1 MAEGQRFQAGQTI
14 NKKQKILIM
23 FKKETYISRREQL
36 RKDVGRGIIIIP
48 GNHEAPCN
56 YKDNT
61 YWFRQDSTFLYFFGL
76 QREDLV
82 GVLDCET
89 GKDYIFANDYDID
102 DIIWT
107 GPLPSVK
114 ELAASVG
121 VENSGDLKALAAYCQ
136 KAVCGARRVHFL
148 PPYRADI
155 RADLAQWL
163 GLDYHAVNSYAS
175 MELILACV
183 KQRSIKSAEEIEEIE
198 KAIATAY
205 NMHVGAMKLAMP
217 GRYEYELAGFMEGE
231 AWKGNGPVSFPVI
244 MTVHGETLHNHGHNN
259 RLEVGRML
267 VMDAGCETA
276 MNYCSDITRSVP
288 VGGKFDERQKAIYEI
303 VLAANL
309 EAARVTRPGIT
320 YKEVHTAASRV
331 LAEGY
336 KGLGILK
343 GSVDDIVANGAHS
356 LLMPHGLGH
365 MMGLDVHDM
374 ENYGQINVGYDDE
387 TRPSEQFG
395 LGSLRCGRRLQPGF
409 VITDEPGCYFIPALI
424 DKWHAEGTNKD
435 FVNFDE
441 LEKWKDFG
449 GIRIEDDVL
458 VTDTGA
464 RVLGKPIPKT
474 VKEIEETMAQ

>member
-1 MAEGQRFQAGQTI
+1 
-14 NKKQKILIM
+14 M
-23 FKKETYISRREQL
+23 FKKETYIARREQL
-36 RKDVGRGIIIIP
+36 RKDIGHGLIIIP

-82 GVLDCET
+82 GVLDCDS

-114 ELAASVG
+114 ELAASAG
-121 VENSGDLKALAAYCQ
+121 VDNSGDLKDLAECCH
-136 KAVCGARRVHFL
+136 KAVAESRRVHYI
-148 PPYRADI
+148 PPYRSDI
-155 RADLAQWL
+155 TRQLSELL
-163 GLDYHAVNSYAS
+163 GIKYAAVNNYAS
-175 MELILACV
+175 LDLVLACV
-183 KQRSIKSAEEIEEIE
+183 KQRMIKSPEEIAEIE

-205 NMHVGAMKLAMP
+205 NMHVGAMKMAMP

-267 VMDAGCETA
+267 VMDAGCETP
-276 MNYCSDITRSVP
+276 MNYCSDITRTVP
-288 VGGKFDERQKAIYEI
+288 VGGRFNDRQRTIYEI
-303 VLAANL
+303 VLSAQL

-320 YKEVHTAASRV
+320 YKEVHQAASRK

-336 KGLGILK
+336 KGIGILK
-343 GSVDDIVANGAHS
+343 GSVDDIVAAGAHS

-374 ENYGQINVGYDDE
+374 ENYGQINVGYDNE

-395 LGSLRCGRRLQPGF
+395 LGSLRCGRKLQPGF

-424 DKWHAEGTNKD
+424 DKWQAEGTCKD
-435 FVNFDE
+435 FIDFGE
-441 LEKWKDFG
+441 LNKWRDFG

-458 VTDTGA
+458 VTDNGA
-464 RVLGKPIPKT
+464 RILGKPIPKT
-474 VKEIEETMAQ
+474 VAEIEATMAQ

>member
-1 MAEGQRFQAGQTI
+1 
-14 NKKQKILIM
+14 M
-23 FKKETYISRREQL
+23 FKKETYAARREQL
-36 RKDVGRGIIIIP
+36 RKDVGHGLIIIP

-82 GVLDCET
+82 GVLDCDS
-89 GKDYIFANDYDID
+89 GKDYVFGNDYDID

-107 GPLPSVK
+107 GPLPSVS
-114 ELAASVG
+114 ELAASVAVG
-121 VENSGDLKALAAYCQ
+121 NSGDMKSLQALCDQATSTSRQ
-136 KAVCGARRVHFL
+136 VHFL

-155 RADLAQWL
+155 TADISRLL
-163 GLDYHAVNSYAS
+163 GIDYYAVSRYSS
-175 MELILACV
+175 MQLILACV
-183 KQRSIKSAEEIEEIE
+183 KQRSIKSSEEIEEIE
-198 KAIATAY
+198 RAIATAY

-244 MTVHGETLHNHGHNN
+244 MTTHGETLHNHGHNN
-259 RLEVGRML
+259 RLELGRML
-267 VMDAGCETA
+267 VMDAGCETP

-288 VGGKFDERQKAIYEI
+288 VGGHFNDRQRTIYEI
-303 VLAANL
+303 VLNANL

-336 KGLGILK
+336 KNIGILK
-343 GSVDDIVANGAHS
+343 GNVDDIVANGAHS

-387 TRPSEQFG
+387 TRPSNQFG

-435 FVNFDE
+435 FINFDE

-449 GIRIEDDVL
+449 GIRIEDDIL
-458 VTDTGA
+458 VTETGA

-474 VKEIEETMAQ
+474 VAEIEEVMNS

>member
-1 MAEGQRFQAGQTI
+1 
-14 NKKQKILIM
+14 M
-23 FKKETYISRREQL
+23 FKKETYIARREQL

-121 VENSGDLKALAAYCQ
+121 VENSGDMKALAEYCR
-136 KAVCGARRVHFL
+136 KAVCGATRVHFL

-155 RADLAQWL
+155 RADLAAWL
-163 GLDYHAVNSYAS
+163 GLDYHTVNSYAS

-217 GRYEYELAGFMEGE
+217 GHYEYELAGFMEGE

-267 VMDAGCETA
+267 VMDAGCETP

-303 VLAANL
+303 VLAANM

-374 ENYGQINVGYDDE
+374 ENYGQINVGYDEE

-458 VTDTGA
+458 VTETGA

>member
-1 MAEGQRFQAGQTI
+1 
-14 NKKQKILIM
+14 M
-23 FKKETYISRREQL
+23 FKKETYIKRREQL
-36 RKDVGRGIIIIP
+36 RKDVGHGIIIIP

-82 GVLDCET
+82 GVIDCDN

-121 VENSGDLKALAAYCQ
+121 VGNTGNLNAL
-136 KAVCGARRVHFL
+136 RRKLASAKDFHYIA
-148 PPYRADI
+148 PYRADI
-155 RADLAQWL
+155 TRQLSELL
-163 GLDYHAVNSYAS
+163 GIKYDAVARFAS
-175 MELILACV
+175 MELTLACV
-183 KQRSIKSAEEIEEIE
+183 KQRSIKSAEEIAEIE

-205 NMHVGAMKLAMP
+205 NMHVGAMKMAMP

-231 AWKGNGPVSFPVI
+231 SWKGNGPVSFPVI

-259 RLEVGRML
+259 KLTKGRML

-288 VGGKFDERQKAIYEI
+288 VGGKFDSRQKAIYEI
-303 VLAANL
+303 VLGANL
-309 EAARVTRPGIT
+309 EAIRVTKPGIT
-320 YKEVHTAASRV
+320 YKEVHQAASRK

-343 GSVDDIVANGAHS
+343 GKVDDIVEAGAHS

-365 MMGLDVHDM
+365 MMGLDAHDM
-374 ENYGQINVGYDDE
+374 ENYGQINVGYDNE

-424 DKWHAEGTNKD
+424 DKWKAEGKCKEFINYR
-435 FVNFDE
+435 E

-458 VTDTGA
+458 VTKTGC

-474 VKEIEETMAQ
+474 VKEIEDTMAS

>member
-1 MAEGQRFQAGQTI
+1 
-14 NKKQKILIM
+14 M
-23 FKKETYISRREQL
+23 FKKETYIARREQL
-36 RKDVGRGIIIIP
+36 RKDISHGIIIIP

-82 GVLDCET
+82 GVIDCDS
-89 GKDYIFANDYDID
+89 GKDYLFGNDYDID

-121 VENSGDLKALAAYCQ
+121 IDNSGSIAELHKYLNAKRPTSALPHY
-136 KAVCGARRVHFL
+136 L

-155 RADLAQWL
+155 RADISEML
-163 GLDYHAVNSYAS
+163 GVTYSAVNRHAS
-175 MELILACV
+175 LDLILACV
-183 KQRSIKSAEEIEEIE
+183 KQRAVKSAEEIEEIE

-205 NMHVGAMKLAMP
+205 NMHVGAMKMAMP
-217 GRYEYELAGFMEGE
+217 GRYEYELAALMEGE
-231 AWKGNGPVSFPVI
+231 AWKGNGPVSFPII
-244 MTVHGETLHNHGHNN
+244 MTTHGETLHNHGHNN
-259 RLEVGRML
+259 KLEIGRML
-267 VMDAGCETA
+267 VMDAGCETP

-288 VGGKFDERQKAIYEI
+288 VGGRFNERQRTIYER
-303 VLAANL
+303 VLSAQL

-320 YKEVHTAASRV
+320 YKEVHQAASRK

-336 KGLGILK
+336 KGIGILR
-343 GSVDDIVANGAHS
+343 GNIDDIVEAGAHS

-374 ENYGQINVGYDDE
+374 ENYGQINVGYDNE

-395 LGSLRCGRRLQPGF
+395 LGSLRCGRRLLPGY

-424 DKWHAEGTNKD
+424 DKWHAEGTCKD
-435 FVNFDE
+435 FINFDE

-458 VTDTGA
+458 VTETGS
-464 RVLGKPIPKT
+464 RILGKPIPKT
-474 VKEIEETMAQ
+474 VKEIEETMAS

>member
-1 MAEGQRFQAGQTI
+1 
-14 NKKQKILIM
+14 M
-23 FKKETYISRREQL
+23 FSKETYIARREQL
-36 RKDVGRGIIIIP
+36 RKDISHGIIIIP

-82 GVLDCET
+82 GVIDCDS
-89 GKDYIFANDYDID
+89 GKDYLFGNDYDID

-121 VENSGDLKALAAYCQ
+121 IDNSGSIAELHKYLNAKRPTSALPHY
-136 KAVCGARRVHFL
+136 L

-155 RADLAQWL
+155 RADISEML
-163 GLDYHAVNSYAS
+163 GVTYSAVNRHAS
-175 MELILACV
+175 LDLILACV
-183 KQRSIKSAEEIEEIE
+183 KQRAVKSAEEIEEIE

-205 NMHVGAMKLAMP
+205 NMHVGAMKMAMP
-217 GRYEYELAGFMEGE
+217 GRYEYELAALMEGE

-244 MTVHGETLHNHGHNN
+244 MTTHGETLHNHGHNN
-259 RLEVGRML
+259 KLEVGRML
-267 VMDAGCETA
+267 VMDAGCETP

-288 VGGKFDERQKAIYEI
+288 VGGRFNERQRTIYEI
-303 VLAANL
+303 VLSAQL

-320 YKEVHTAASRV
+320 YKEVHQAASRK

-336 KGLGILK
+336 KGIGILR
-343 GSVDDIVANGAHS
+343 GNIDDIVEAGAHS

-374 ENYGQINVGYDDE
+374 ENYGQINVGYDNE

-395 LGSLRCGRRLQPGF
+395 LGSLRCGRRLLPGY

-424 DKWHAEGTNKD
+424 DKWHAEGTCKD
-435 FVNFDE
+435 FINFDE

-458 VTDTGA
+458 VTETGS
-464 RVLGKPIPKT
+464 RILGKPIPKT
-474 VKEIEETMAQ
+474 VKEIEETMAS

>member
-1 MAEGQRFQAGQTI
+1 
-14 NKKQKILIM
+14 M
-23 FKKETYISRREQL
+23 FKKETYIKRREQL
-36 RKDVGRGIIIIP
+36 RKDVGHGIIIIP

-82 GVLDCET
+82 GVIDCDN

-121 VENSGDLKALAAYCQ
+121 VGNTGNLNAL
-136 KAVCGARRVHFL
+136 RRKLASAKDFHYIA
-148 PPYRADI
+148 PYRADI
-155 RADLAQWL
+155 TRQLSELL
-163 GLDYHAVNSYAS
+163 GIKYDAVARFAS
-175 MELILACV
+175 MELTLACV
-183 KQRSIKSAEEIEEIE
+183 KQRSIKSAEEIAEIE

-205 NMHVGAMKLAMP
+205 NMHVGAMKMAMP

-259 RLEVGRML
+259 KLTKGRML

-288 VGGKFDERQKAIYEI
+288 VGGKFDSRQKAIYEI
-303 VLAANL
+303 VLGANL
-309 EAARVTRPGIT
+309 EAIRVTKPGIT
-320 YKEVHTAASRV
+320 YKEVHQAASRK

-343 GSVDDIVANGAHS
+343 GKVDDIVEAGAHS

-365 MMGLDVHDM
+365 MMGLDVPDM
-374 ENYGQINVGYDDE
+374 ENYGQINVGYDNE

-424 DKWHAEGTNKD
+424 DKWKAGGKCKEFINYR
-435 FVNFDE
+435 E

-458 VTDTGA
+458 VTKTGC

-474 VKEIEETMAQ
+474 VKEIEDTMAS

>member
-1 MAEGQRFQAGQTI
+1 
-14 NKKQKILIM
+14 M
-23 FKKETYISRREQL
+23 FSKETYMARREAL
-36 RKDVGRGIIIIP
+36 RKEVGHGLILIP

-56 YKDNT
+56 YIDNT

-82 GVLDCET
+82 GVLDCDN
-89 GKDYIFANDYDID
+89 GKDYLFANDYDID

-121 VENSGDLKALAAYCQ
+121 VENSGDLKALQTLCT
-136 KAVCGARRVHFL
+136 KTIGEARKVHYL

-155 RADLAQWL
+155 MRQVSQLL
-163 GLDYHAVNSYAS
+163 GIKYGSVTKYAS
-175 MELILACV
+175 LPLILACV
-183 KQRSIKSAEEIEEIE
+183 KQRSIKSNEEIAEIE

-205 NMHVGAMKLAMP
+205 NMHVGAMKMAMP
-217 GRYEYELAGFMEGE
+217 GRYEYELAGFMQGE

-244 MTVHGETLHNHGHNN
+244 MTIHGETLHNHGHNN
-259 RLEVGRML
+259 QLVEGRML

-288 VGGKFDERQKAIYEI
+288 VGGHFNDRQRAIYEI
-303 VLAANL
+303 VLAANM
-309 EAARVTRPGIT
+309 EAIRVTRPGIT
-320 YKEVHTAASRV
+320 YQEVHTAASRI
-331 LAEGY
+331 LAQGY
-336 KGLGILK
+336 KELGILK
-343 GSVDDIVANGAHS
+343 GNLDDIVANGAHS

-374 ENYGQINVGYDDE
+374 ENYGQIYVGYDDE
-387 TRPSEQFG
+387 TRPSDQFG
-395 LGSLRCGRRLQPGF
+395 LGSLRCGRRLLPGF

-424 DKWHAEGTNKD
+424 DQWRQQGKNKD
-435 FVNFDE
+435 FINFDE

-458 VTDTGA
+458 VTTDGC

-474 VKEIEETMAQ
+474 VAEIEATMNS

>member
-1 MAEGQRFQAGQTI
+1 
-14 NKKQKILIM
+14 M

-36 RKDVGRGIIIIP
+36 RKDVGHGLIVIQ

-56 YKDNT
+56 YPDNT
-61 YWFRQDSTFLYFFGL
+61 YYFRQDSTFLYFFGL

-89 GKDYIFANDYDID
+89 GEDWLFANDYDID

-107 GPLPSVK
+107 GPLPSVS

-121 VENSGDLKALAAYCQ
+121 VRNSAPLAELQRCCNRAIAQ
-136 KAVCGARRVHFL
+136 GRRVHFL
-148 PPYRADI
+148 PPYRADN
-155 RADLAQWL
+155 LMQMGSLL
-163 GLDYHAVNSYAS
+163 GLSNEAVKSYAS
-175 MELILACV
+175 MDLIKACV
-183 KQRSIKSAEEIEEIE
+183 KQRSIKSEEEIAEIE

-205 NMHVGAMKLAMP
+205 NMHVGAMRMAMP
-217 GRYEYELAGFMEGE
+217 GRYEYELAGFMEGC
-231 AWKGNGPVSFPVI
+231 AWMANGPLSFPVI
-244 MTVHGETLHNHGHNN
+244 MTINGQTLHNHDHNHV
-259 RLEVGRML
+259 LKTGRML
-267 VMDAGCETA
+267 VMDAGCETS

-288 VGGKFDERQKAIYEI
+288 VGGKFDERQKTIYEI

-309 EAARVTRPGIT
+309 EALRVTRPGIT
-320 YKEVHTAASRV
+320 YQEVHTAASRV
-331 LAEGY
+331 LAQGY
-336 KGLGILK
+336 KDLGILR
-343 GSVDDIVANGAHS
+343 GDVDDIVAAGAHS

-424 DKWHAEGTNKD
+424 DKWRAEGTNKS

-458 VTDTGA
+458 VTDTGC

-474 VKEIEETMAQ
+474 VAEIEATMAG

>member
-1 MAEGQRFQAGQTI
+1 
-14 NKKQKILIM
+14 M
-23 FKKETYISRREQL
+23 FKKETYMARREQL
-36 RKDVGRGIIIIP
+36 RKDMGHGIIIIP

-82 GVLDCET
+82 GVIDCDN

-121 VENSGDLKALAAYCQ
+121 VANTGNLKALQRFVDNHATAKFHY
-136 KAVCGARRVHFL
+136 L

-155 RADLAQWL
+155 TRQMSELL
-163 GLDYHAVNSYAS
+163 GIKYNAVNRYAS
-175 MELILACV
+175 LDLILACV
-183 KQRSIKSAEEIEEIE
+183 KQRSIKSAEEIREIE
-198 KAIATAY
+198 KAIETAY

-244 MTVHGETLHNHGHNN
+244 MTIHGETLHNHGHNN
-259 RLEVGRML
+259 KLVKGRML
-267 VMDAGCETA
+267 VMDAGAETA

-288 VGGKFDERQKAIYEI
+288 VGGKFDARQKAIYEI
-303 VLAANL
+303 VLSANL
-309 EAARVTRPGIT
+309 EAIKVTKPGIT
-320 YKEVHTAASRV
+320 YKEVHQAASRK

-343 GSVDDIVANGAHS
+343 GKVDDIVEAGAHS

-374 ENYGQINVGYDDE
+374 ENYGQINVGYDKE

-395 LGSLRCGRRLQPGF
+395 LGSLRCGRKLQPGF

-424 DKWHAEGTNKD
+424 DKWKAEGKCKEFINYR
-435 FVNFDE
+435 E

-458 VTDTGA
+458 VTKTGC

-474 VKEIEETMAQ
+474 VNEIEATMAK